1 MSKKTTICPGCGKR
15 EEKEDIYFNI
25 EVLEGET
32 KENLYKTINKSVEI
46 DGIKWCNVCR

>member
-25 EVLEGET
+25 EVLERET
-32 KENLYKTINKSVEI
+32 KEIKKAGIH
-46 DGIKWCNVCR
+46 GIKWCNVCR